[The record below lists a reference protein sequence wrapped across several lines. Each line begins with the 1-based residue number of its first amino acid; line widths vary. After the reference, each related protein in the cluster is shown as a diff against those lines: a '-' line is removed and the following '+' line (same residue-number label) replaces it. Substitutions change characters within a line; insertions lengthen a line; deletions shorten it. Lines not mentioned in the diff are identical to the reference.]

1 MIKHPIHSALAS
13 RRSFITAAGA
23 AGAAAATAAFLRP
36 TIAKAADISEI
47 EKANEKVVNDFC
59 AAWES
64 LDPDQLGSFL
74 ADDATF
80 RMIESRPRVDG
91 REAIINGI
99 KGFLANAKSARFEM
113 IRSTVMGNTVLNE
126 RIDHFDM
133 GENKMAFHI
142 TGFFLVKDG
151 KIIEWQDYTWPVA
164 E

>member
-1 MIKHPIHSALAS
+1 MQEHPLHSALAS
-13 RRSFITAAGA
+13 RRTFIATAGS
-23 AGAAAATAAFLRP
+23 AAAVAAFVRP
-36 TIAKAADISEI
+36 GSANAADISDI

-64 LDPDQLGSFL
+64 LDADKLGSFL
-74 ADDATF
+74 TDDATF

-91 REAIINGI
+91 RDAIVGGI

-133 GENKMAFHI
+133 GERQMAFHI

-151 KIIEWQDYTWPVA
+151 KIQEWQDYTWPDG

>member
-1 MIKHPIHSALAS
+1 MNEHPVHKALAS
-13 RRSFITAAGA
+13 RRTFLAATGSAAAIASLIRPTAAH
-23 AGAAAATAAFLRP
+23 
-36 TIAKAADISEI
+36 AADVGEI

-64 LDPDQLGSFL
+64 LDSDKLGSFL

-80 RMIESRPRVDG
+80 RMIEGRPRVEG
-91 REAIINGI
+91 REAIVGGI

-133 GENKMAFHI
+133 GDNQMAFHI

-151 KIIEWQDYTWPVA
+151 KIAEWQDYTWPGGA
-164 E
+164 

>member
-1 MIKHPIHSALAS
+1 MSEHPIHSALAS
-13 RRSFITAAGA
+13 RRSFIAAVG
-23 AGAAAATAAFLRP
+23 GAAALAAFVRP
-36 TIAKAADISEI
+36 QAAKAAEIGDI

-59 AAWES
+59 AAWET
-64 LDPDQLGSFL
+64 LDSEKLGSFL

-91 REAIINGI
+91 REEIMNGI
-99 KGFLANAKSARFEM
+99 MGFLANAKSARFEM

-133 GENKMAFHI
+133 GANKMAFHI

-151 KIIEWQDYTWPVA
+151 KILEWQDYTWP
-164 E
+164 EGP